1 MGVASCQ
8 RASTMFIVTFGTE
21 IRLRGFFFFFF
32 LDAAFCAAEIWQQ
45 LKQERKC
52 LCSAGL
58 LAAQYTLSAR
68 VSAARGKR
76 GNQNTP
82 IFLTH
87 CDSRY
92 SFTF

>member
-21 IRLRGFFFFFF
+21 IRLRVFFFFGRGY
-32 LDAAFCAAEIWQQ
+32 CAADIWQQ
-45 LKQERKC
+45 LQQERKC

-58 LAAQYTLSAR
+58 LAVQYTLSAR

-76 GNQNTP
+76 VNQNTP